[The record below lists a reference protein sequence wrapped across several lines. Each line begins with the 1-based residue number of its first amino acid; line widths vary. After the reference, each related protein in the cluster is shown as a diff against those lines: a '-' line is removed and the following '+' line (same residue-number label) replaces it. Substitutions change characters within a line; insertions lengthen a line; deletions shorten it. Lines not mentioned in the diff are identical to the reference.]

1 MLKKSNNLNEMFK
14 DYLNTLTDY
23 QVLLAKLR
31 WAKKRWPYDRTT
43 LQPFESLNIRPYSC
57 KSCWGVGKYLFLSI
71 CPTRKVGFNV

>member
-31 WAKKRWPYDRTT
+31 
-43 LQPFESLNIRPYSC
+43 
-57 KSCWGVGKYLFLSI
+57 
-71 CPTRKVGFNV
+71 